1 MTLLLAHS
9 DAVSFENQVLRLLDA
24 LEVLG
29 VLLVL
34 DCLEVCLREVLEFF
48 HQYRLLTWRVVQP
61 R

>member
-29 VLLVL
+29 FFLVL

-48 HQYRLLTWRVVQP
+48 HQYRLLILT
-61 R
+61 